1 VIRVCVLLL
10 AVWSAAQARAQ
21 PQSSAQEHEFFEM
34 TGGTRPL
41 ALAHG
46 YADPAS
52 FRLLVAGETWQEGR
66 DYRLRAREGVVIP
79 LRTWTEPGGAPVLV
93 MAVYSFTPVAL
104 TPRLNLHPIGR
115 APVPGG
121 GPTPGSDATTA
132 ESFGAG
138 FGDLN
143 VRGSKSVHVASGNR
157 RELTVDQNLRLT
169 MEGQLTRDIAVRA
182 LLTDDNLP
190 VVPEGNTEELQD
202 IDNVLVELTAS
213 RWRATLGDFVGLR
226 QGTVYGNYRRKL
238 QGFSVL
244 ATPGPG
250 FVEVLTGS
258 PRGRYRT
265 IEIRG
270 QETNQGPY
278 FLGGG
283 SSSASLFIVA
293 GSERVT
299 LDGATLTRGED
310 RDYVI
315 DYVRG
320 TVTFTY
326 RRLITAQSLVLV
338 EFEEG
343 EGPYARSALGGG
355 GGVRGRLLG
364 APATFGV
371 RMVRERDDAG
381 RLRTGELAPE
391 DEAVL
396 AAAGDDPGAALASGA
411 TQVEPGAG
419 DYRQEDQGGALVF
432 VYDAQGDW
440 AVSFAYLGSGL
451 GDYDLDTLTE
461 GGARVFVYRGP
472 GLGSYGP
479 GRLLPLPQSHSLTT
493 LAVTVGDS
501 LAAGVDAEWNLSR
514 RDMNVLSTL
523 DDSDNSGEAGRVR
536 LRSGELPVAGGG
548 LSLRGGLNERGGFF
562 APMLTDRTTFEYE
575 AWGLGDRA
583 RRDGFLQ
590 ERDRV
595 VDGVV
600 VWARADTGVALRL
613 EAAAAK
619 LDHGTSL
626 GAERWQVGG
635 DWRWRHF
642 AGRSIVRGAAASDD
656 VDLLDISRRD
666 QDHDLAW
673 TVGPVV
679 PRVTYHTEEWSDAA
693 ASGSAARGF
702 RFERRGAGIGAVP
715 GRPWRWDVAFERD
728 FADSLQVEGWRRD
741 RNSDTWRGRIG
752 TPRLGGVR
760 ATGEA
765 TVRAVTR
772 PGGPDE
778 TARLGRLDL
787 AGEWPVIGSDWSL
800 SYGVDNSRAEVLRRQ
815 IVYAGEN
822 QGNYNEAGDFVGVE
836 QGAYDVVLAGTDS
849 LVATTAVQ
857 ADLSWRQN
865 LRTLGSSVT
874 RLSMQS
880 RSRTD
885 DIGGLLRLDP
895 AVLFDPLTVVLANLH
910 VSEELD
916 LLRNVQAWDMRV
928 AWNLD
933 ETRDRQ
939 YVASQEDR
947 LRRRY
952 QGTLTWNA
960 TNRTSLRL
968 RATHEGDRRTTDA
981 VQSASRQSYDVLNR
995 RLELEGALRPVPGD
1009 RLAIAVEAGRR
1020 TDDASGIVQDE
1031 LAVAPSV
1038 RWRPR
1043 AAWTVQTDLRL
1054 AEVTSDEPAGSR
1066 RPYFFPRP
1074 GRNIDATARL
1084 GWNPNEYLTFALV
1097 YTGRRQGD
1105 LEWQHELRLES
1116 SARF

>member
-1 VIRVCVLLL
+1 VIRVCVLWL
-10 AVWSAAQARAQ
+10 AAWSAAQAQ
-21 PQSSAQEHEFFEM
+21 PLPSEHEFFEM
-34 TGGTRPL
+34 TSGTRPL

-79 LRTWTEPGGAPVLV
+79 LRRWTEPGGAPVLV
-93 MAVYSFTPVAL
+93 MAAYDYTPVAL
-104 TPRLNLHPIGR
+104 TPRLDLHPIGR
-115 APVPGG
+115 APTPGG
-121 GPTPGSDATTA
+121 GPAPPGGATA
-132 ESFGAG
+132 EESLGGG

-157 RELTVDQNLRLT
+157 RELTVDQNLRLS

-202 IDNVLVELTAS
+202 IDNVLVELTAP
-213 RWRATLGDFVGLR
+213 RWRATLGDFLGLR

-250 FVEVLTGS
+250 FVEVLAGS

-299 LDGATLTRGED
+299 LDGTTVTRGED

-326 RRLITAQSLVLV
+326 RRLITAQSLILV
-338 EFEEG
+338 EYEEG
-343 EGPYARSALGGG
+343 EGPYARSTLGGG

-364 APATFGV
+364 APATLGV

-411 TQVEPGAG
+411 TQVAAGAG
-419 DYRQEDQGGALVF
+419 DYRQEGQIF
-432 VYDAQGDW
+432 VYDVAGDW
-440 AVSFAYLGSGL
+440 TVSFAYLGPGL

-461 GGARVFVYRGP
+461 GGARVFAYRGP
-472 GLGSYGP
+472 GLGSYVP
-479 GRLLPLPQSHSLTT
+479 GRLLPLPQSHSLATV
-493 LAVTVGDS
+493 AVTVGDS
-501 LAAGVDAEWNLSR
+501 LAAGVDVEWNLSR
-514 RDMNVLSTL
+514 RDLNVLSPL
-523 DDSDNSGEAGRVR
+523 GDGDNSGEAGRVR
-536 LRSGELPVAGGG
+536 LRTGELPVAGGG

-562 APMLTDRTTFEYE
+562 VPMLTDRTTFEYE
-575 AWGLGDRA
+575 AWGLGNRA
-583 RRDGFLQ
+583 RREGFLQ

-600 VWARADTGVALRL
+600 VWARGDTGAALRL
-613 EAAAAK
+613 EAAAAS

-626 GAERWQVGG
+626 GAQRWQVGG
-635 DWRWRHF
+635 DWRWRRL
-642 AGRSIVRGAAASDD
+642 AGRSSVRVATANDD
-656 VDLLDISRRD
+656 VDPLDITRRD

-673 TVGPVV
+673 TLGPVV
-679 PRVTYHTEEWSDAA
+679 PRVTYHGEEWSDDA
-693 ASGSAARGF
+693 ASGAAARGF
-702 RFERRGAGIGAVP
+702 RFNRRGAGIGAAP
-715 GRPWRWDVAFERD
+715 GLAWRWDILFERD
-728 FADSLQVEGWRRD
+728 RADSLQALGWRRERD
-741 RNSDTWRGRIG
+741 SDTWRGRIG
-752 TPRLGGVR
+752 TPRLWGVR

-772 PGGPDE
+772 PGGSDE

-800 SYGVDNSRAEVLRRQ
+800 GYGVDNSRAEVLQRQ
-815 IVYAGEN
+815 VVYLGEN
-822 QGNYNEAGDFVGVE
+822 QGNYDEAGDFVGIE
-836 QGAYDVVLAGTDS
+836 QGAYNVVLAGTDS
-849 LVATTAVQ
+849 LVATTAVHT
-857 ADLSWRQN
+857 DLSWRQN
-865 LRTLGSSVT
+865 LGALGNSVT
-874 RLSMQS
+874 RLNLQS

-895 AVLFDPLTVVLANLH
+895 DVLFDPQTVVLAAFHL
-910 VSEELD
+910 SEELD
-916 LLRNVQAWDMRV
+916 LLRNVQAWDLRV
-928 AWNLD
+928 GWNLD
-933 ETRDRQ
+933 QTRDRQ

-960 TNRTSLRL
+960 TKRTSLRL

-981 VQSASRQSYDVLNR
+981 VESVSRQSYDVLDR
-995 RLELEGALRPVPGD
+995 RLELEGALRPIPGD
-1009 RLAIAVEAGRR
+1009 RLAIAVETARR
-1020 TDDASGIVQDE
+1020 ADDASGIVQDE
-1031 LAVAPSV
+1031 VAVAPTV

-1054 AEVTSDEPAGSR
+1054 ATVTSDEPLGSR

-1074 GRNIDATARL
+1074 GRNLDATARL

>member
-1 VIRVCVLLL
+1 MVRVCVLLL
-10 AVWSAAQARAQ
+10 AAWSAAQAQ
-21 PQSSAQEHEFFEM
+21 PSTQEHEFFEM
-34 TGGTRPL
+34 AAGTRPL

-46 YADPAS
+46 YVDPAS

-79 LRTWTEPGGAPVLV
+79 LRTWTEAGSPPVLV
-93 MAVYSFTPVAL
+93 MAAYGYTPVAL
-104 TPRLNLHPIGR
+104 TPRLDLHPIGS
-115 APVPGG
+115 APAPAGSS
-121 GPTPGSDATTA
+121 PATPGSATPE

-157 RELTVDQNLRLT
+157 RELTVDQNLRLS

-202 IDNVLVELTAS
+202 IDNVLVELTAPQ
-213 RWRATLGDFVGLR
+213 WRATLGDFVGLR

-238 QGFSVL
+238 QGFSVV
-244 ATPGPG
+244 ATPGTS
-250 FVEVLTGS
+250 FVEALGGS

-265 IEIRG
+265 VEIRG
-270 QETNQGPY
+270 QEANQGPY

-283 SSSASLFIVA
+283 GAVSSASLFIVA

-299 LDGATLTRGED
+299 LDGAALTRGED

-320 TVTFTY
+320 TVSFTY
-326 RRLITAQSLVLV
+326 RRLITAQSLILV
-338 EFEEG
+338 EYEEG
-343 EGPYARSALGGG
+343 EGPYARGVLGGG

-364 APATFGV
+364 TIASLGV
-371 RMVRERDDAG
+371 RLIRERDDPG
-381 RLRTGELAPE
+381 RLRAGELAPE
-391 DEAVL
+391 DEAIL
-396 AAAGDDPGAALASGA
+396 AAAGDDPRAAVA
-411 TQVEPGAG
+411 PGAVQVAPGEG
-419 DYRQEDQGGALVF
+419 DYRQEDQAGVLVF
-432 VYDAQGDW
+432 VYDAAGDW
-440 AVSFAYLGSGL
+440 NVTFAYLGPGL
-451 GDYDLDTLTE
+451 GDYDLEALTE

-472 GLGSYGP
+472 GMGSYVP
-479 GRLLPLPQSHSLTT
+479 GRLLPLPESHSL
-493 LAVTVGDS
+493 VTVAATAGDS
-501 LAAGVDAEWNLSR
+501 LGGGVDVEWNLSG
-514 RDMNVLSTL
+514 RDLNVVSSL
-523 DDSDNSGEAGRVR
+523 DDSDNRGEAGRVR
-536 LRSGELPVAGGG
+536 LRSGNLPVAGG
-548 LSLRGGLNERGGFF
+548 SLNARGGLNERGGFF
-562 APMLTDRTTFEYE
+562 TPMLTDRTTFAYE
-575 AWGLGDRA
+575 AWGLGERA
-583 RRDGFLQ
+583 QRAGFLQ

-600 VWARADTGVALRL
+600 SWAGGDTGAALRV
-613 EAAAAK
+613 EAAAAS

-626 GAERWQVGG
+626 GAGRWQLGG
-635 DWRWRHF
+635 DWRWRNLV
-642 AGRSIVRGAAASDD
+642 GRSSVRGATAEDD
-656 VDLLDISRRD
+656 VDPLDVTRSD

-679 PRVTYHTEEWSDAA
+679 PRVTYHAEEWSDAA
-693 ASGSAARGF
+693 AVSAAGRGF
-702 RFERRGAGIGAVP
+702 RFARRGAGIGAAP
-715 GRPWRWDVAFERD
+715 GRPWRWDVVFERD
-728 FADSLQVEGWRRD
+728 RADSLHADGWRRERD
-741 RNSDTWRGRIG
+741 SDTWRGRLG

-772 PGGPDE
+772 PDGADE

-800 SYGVDNSRAEVLRRQ
+800 GYGVDNSRAEVLQRQ
-815 IVYAGEN
+815 IVYVGEN
-822 QGNYNEAGDFVGVE
+822 QGNYNEAGDFVGIE
-836 QGAYDVVLAGTDS
+836 QGAYNVVLAGTDS
-849 LVATTAVQ
+849 LVATTTVQ
-857 ADLSWRQN
+857 SDLSWRQN
-865 LRTLGSSVT
+865 LPVLGTSVT
-874 RLSMQS
+874 RVSMES

-885 DIGGLLRLDP
+885 DIGGLLRLEPD
-895 AVLFDPLTVVLANLH
+895 VLFDPDTVVLADFHL
-910 VSEELD
+910 SEELD
-916 LLRNVQAWDMRV
+916 LLRNLQAWDLRF
-928 AWNLD
+928 AYNLD

-952 QGTLTWNA
+952 QGTLTWN
-960 TNRTSLRL
+960 TSKRTSLRL
-968 RATHEGDRRTTDA
+968 RGTHEGDRRTTDA
-981 VQSASRQSYDVLNR
+981 VQNVARQSYDVLYR

-1009 RLAIAVEAGRR
+1009 RLALTVEAGRR
-1020 TDDASGIVQDE
+1020 EDGVSGVVQDE
-1031 LAVAPSV
+1031 VALAPAV

-1043 AAWTVQTDLRL
+1043 AAWTVQMDLRL
-1054 AEVTSDEPAGSR
+1054 ADVASDEPPGAL

-1074 GRNIDATARL
+1074 GRNVDASARL

-1097 YTGRRQGD
+1097 YTGRKQGD